1 MSEAFAFGHAPDW
14 RRCVAALGRPGRGL
28 GFVYFT
34 DTLVD
39 ESSAILSELKS
50 KTGVNDWIGTVGT
63 GVIATGTE
71 YQDGPAMAAM
81 VADFDSF
88 SVFSGRAPLKGGG
101 SFAVVHGDPKAPDLP
116 GLVAD
121 MSGKLAGLGA
131 REAART
137 ALGARE
143 AARTAGYIV
152 GGISSSRSRTVQIAN
167 EVLSGGLS
175 GAVLGSD
182 VAVATRLTQGC
193 TPYPGRFRV
202 TACEDNII
210 AKLDRRPALE
220 VLLETA
226 GGEKAELLVGLP
238 VPGSDTGDYT
248 ARNLVGVDRKNGL
261 IAIGDTVEPGMEIL
275 ICRRDAAAARK
286 DLESI
291 LISLKQA
298 APRPRGALYYSCV
311 ARGEHMFGSRGAE
324 LGLVKRALGEVPLV
338 GFFCNGEISRD
349 RLYGYTG
356 VLTVFK

>member
-1 MSEAFAFGHAPDW
+1 MKAFAFAHGPDW
-14 RRCVAALGRPGRGL
+14 RRCVAELGRPAGGL

-34 DTLVD
+34 DALV
-39 ESSAILSELKS
+39 EEAATILSELKS
-50 KTGVNDWIGTVGT
+50 NTGIEDWIGTVGT
-63 GVIATGTE
+63 GILATGAE
-71 YQDGPAMAAM
+71 YQDEPAMAAM
-81 VADFDSF
+81 VADFDAF
-88 SVFSGRAPLKGGG
+88 SVFSGRAPLKRSGN
-101 SFAVVHGDPKAPDLP
+101 FAVVHADPQAPDLT
-116 GLVAD
+116 GLVSD
-121 MSGKLAGLGA
+121 MSEKVA
-131 REAART
+131 T
-137 ALGARE
+137 
-143 AARTAGYIV
+143 GYIV

-175 GAVLGSD
+175 GAVLGED

-193 TPYPGRFRV
+193 TAYPGRFRI

-210 AKLDRRPALE
+210 AKLDGRPALE

-226 GGEKAELLVGLP
+226 GGEKVQLLVGLP

-248 ARNLVGVDRKNGL
+248 ARNLVGVDAKHGL

-275 ICRRDAAAARK
+275 FCKRDAAAAKK
-286 DLESI
+286 DLETI
-291 LISLKQA
+291 LLSLKRAVPQ
-298 APRPRGALYYSCV
+298 PRGALYYSCV

-324 LGLVKRALGEVPLV
+324 LGLVKQALGEVPLV